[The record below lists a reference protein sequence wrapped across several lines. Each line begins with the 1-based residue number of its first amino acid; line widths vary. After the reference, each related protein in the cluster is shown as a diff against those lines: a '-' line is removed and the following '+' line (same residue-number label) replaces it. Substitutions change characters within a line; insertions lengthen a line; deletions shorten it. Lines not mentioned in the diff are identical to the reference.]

1 MEEILKR
8 VSVREYLDK
17 KVEKEKVKKLLV
29 AGNSAPSARNQK
41 AWEFLVVDD
50 KELLNRI
57 GDGARYHAMAK
68 EAPLAILVLCNK
80 SKITSPTYVD
90 QDLAA
95 ATENIL
101 LEVTHLGL
109 GAVWLGVAQNEER
122 MNYLKN
128 IFNLDDNYYV
138 FNVIVIGY
146 PKKEIIK
153 EREYNESIVH
163 YNRIGDKYE

>member
-1 MEEILKR
+1 MKEILKR

-17 KVEKEKVKKLLV
+17 KVEEEKVKKILL
-29 AGNSAPSARNQK
+29 AGMSAPCARNQK

-50 KELLNRI
+50 KEILNKI
-57 GDGARYHAMAK
+57 GDGAKYHAMAK

-101 LEVTHLGL
+101 LEVTHLDL

-128 IFNLDDNYYV
+128 VFDLDDNYYI

-153 EREYNESIVH
+153 ERKYDETIVH
-163 YNRIGDKYE
+163 YNKIGNKYE